1 LHKNIKINIMAIKV
15 KSSKPILTEVPE
27 SLDFG
32 EQAVPQT
39 TNNVISNE
47 DVKSSTESEVS
58 EASPS
63 RSRHKNVDNWGRP
76 RKELIKGVKEVA
88 VTVQLPETL
97 IKTLRRI
104 GKKEGK
110 SMKELI
116 GSVLIEK
123 YRDCL

>member
-1 LHKNIKINIMAIKV
+1 MAIKV
-15 KSSKPILTEVPE
+15 KSSKPILTEIPE

-32 EQAVPQT
+32 GQAEPQT
-39 TNNVISNE
+39 TENVISNE
-47 DVKSSTESEVS
+47 DGMSSAENDASK
-58 EASPS
+58 ASPS
-63 RSRHKNVDNWGRP
+63 RSRHKKVDNWGRP

-123 YRDCL
+123 YRDYL

>member
-1 LHKNIKINIMAIKV
+1 MAIKV

>member
-1 LHKNIKINIMAIKV
+1 MAIKV
-15 KSSKPILTEVPE
+15 KSSKPILTEIPE
-27 SLDFG
+27 SLDFC
-32 EQAVPQT
+32 EQDESQAT
-39 TNNVISNE
+39 ENVRSGKDIRLSA
-47 DVKSSTESEVS
+47 ESDQPE
-58 EASPS
+58 PTS

-97 IKTLRRI
+97 IKALRRI